1 MYWENW
7 SRYGGS
13 DAELFSSIDPVP
25 VTIVPPLYN
34 VKLAYQLR
42 VLYLTFICEGPLA
55 VKLECTFRSKEISR
69 VRERDMTGIIQ
80 VEKSGGEKLLYMYEW
95 GNHLGVT
102 GVDNAGK
109 SIQDIKG
116 GEEFRRGP

>member
-1 MYWENW
+1 M
-7 SRYGGS
+7 
-13 DAELFSSIDPVP
+13 
-25 VTIVPPLYN
+25 
-34 VKLAYQLR
+34 
-42 VLYLTFICEGPLA
+42 
-55 VKLECTFRSKEISR
+55 VKLECTFRSKEVSR
-69 VRERDMTGIIQ
+69 VRECDMTGIIQ
-80 VEKSGGEKLLYMYEW
+80 VEKIGRGKPLYMYEW